1 MKKLMIFGVAALPFA
16 LSACGE
22 GGEPQQQNSA
32 STTNTAAAQSG
43 DQVFSGRGDVTAIS
57 GDGVTISHGPIEGIG
72 WPAMTM
78 TFKAG
83 SPQMTQGINVG
94 DPVAFEFRQS
104 GSEYTLTSL
113 NKAS

>member
-1 MKKLMIFGVAALPFA
+1 MKKLMTFGVAALPLA
-16 LSACGE
+16 ISACGG
-22 GGEPQQQNSA
+22 GGETQQENSA
-32 STTNTAAAQSG
+32 PAANAPAAQAG
-43 DQVFSGRGDVTAIS
+43 EQVFSGRGDVTEIS
-57 GDGVTISHGPIEGIG
+57 GDRVTISHGPIEGIG

-104 GSEYTLTSL
+104 GSQYTLTSL
-113 NKAS
+113 SKAS